1 MILAG
6 FSYWLASSH
15 AIALMLVNIGLALN
29 WFGDS
34 LDGTVARL
42 RNKQRPRY
50 GFYVDHIIDSFGA
63 LFLLGGLSLSTYM
76 EPHIAG
82 GLLLVYLLF
91 SIDLYLATFTIGTFR
106 LSFSI
111 FGPTELRILLMLGNI
126 MLLIR
131 PLVTILGHR
140 YRLFDVGGVVGL
152 IGLSAVL
159 VFSVIRNTRLLYQA
173 ERV

>member
-1 MILAG
+1 MQQNYQDPQRFQKSLITPLEKRALAWFAIRLPPWVQSDHLTILGFAG
-6 FSYWLASSH
+6 MLVAGSGYWLAASH
-15 AIALMLVNIGLALN
+15 QFGLMLVNAGLVLN

-82 GLLLVYLLF
+82 GLLVVYLLF

-111 FGPTELRILLMLGNI
+111 FGPTELRILLIIGN
-126 MLLIR
+126 M
-131 PLVTILGHR
+131 
-140 YRLFDVGGVVGL
+140 
-152 IGLSAVL
+152 
-159 VFSVIRNTRLLYQA
+159 VI
-173 ERV
+173 